1 MNIVS
6 EKLDT
11 LASIENTT
19 SWFSYKWIPY
29 NWIVRRTGICMRF
42 LYKMTGNNN
51 TLSLSFQNFS
61 GGRTLLW
68 SLHGN
73 HGNIWET
80 ASITYWPNQSLAVCA
95 LFAFFVKNITENNFK
110 K

>member
-1 MNIVS
+1 
-6 EKLDT
+6 
-11 LASIENTT
+11 
-19 SWFSYKWIPY
+19 
-29 NWIVRRTGICMRF
+29 MRF

-61 GGRTLLW
+61 GDRTLLW

-73 HGNIWET
+73 HGNIWKT
-80 ASITYWPNQSLAVCA
+80 ASITYWPNQSLVVCA
-95 LFAFFVKNITENNFK
+95 LFAFFVKNITEHNFK